1 MKGCKILA
9 IIFSVIAL
17 IGLVRF
23 VGEMTLVNAGVFIFP
38 AIVAVI
44 FALAAILQLILSD
57 LLAFM
62 MIIMSCVF
70 YKNTKKSK

>member
-23 VGEMTLVNAGVFIFP
+23 VGKMTLVNAGVFIFP
-38 AIVAVI
+38 AIVAAI
-44 FALAAILQLILSD
+44 FAFVYLKK
-57 LLAFM
+57 
-62 MIIMSCVF
+62 
-70 YKNTKKSK
+70 KNR